1 MSKKEPKT
9 IEADVEVVSSKK
21 TNNTKKAKKQED
33 SPFAG
38 MPGME
43 GMAGMQ
49 GMPDLSAMFGKN
61 GMPDLSKIPGLSLK
75 HRITFKLMSLLNNPK
90 LRFLKS
96 RWSMPIWGLMAILV
110 IALALVAGVIF
121 LIYKLL
127 KALITPYINIFRKN
141 KDY

>member
-1 MSKKEPKT
+1 
-9 IEADVEVVSSKK
+9 
-21 TNNTKKAKKQED
+21 
-33 SPFAG
+33 
-38 MPGME
+38 
-43 GMAGMQ
+43 MQ

-121 LIYKLL
+121 LIYKLIIL
-127 KALITPYINIFRKN
+127 LIKN
-141 KDY
+141 YSPPNKPLILSTTAPEASSPFITESTIP